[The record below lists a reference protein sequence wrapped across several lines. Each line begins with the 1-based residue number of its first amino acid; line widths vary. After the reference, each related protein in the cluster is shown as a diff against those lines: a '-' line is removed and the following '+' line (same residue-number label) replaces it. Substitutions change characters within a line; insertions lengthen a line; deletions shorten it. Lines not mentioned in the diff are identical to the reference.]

1 LLKHLALTVT
11 NLDLN
16 NLPADLLTT
25 LNKKETDGERWTR
38 LGNDVAVF
46 VFALIVLFAAFVW
59 SGWVMFEGSAAAD
72 DKHTAQTILIA
83 LVSGLV
89 GYLVKK

>member
-1 LLKHLALTVT
+1 MS

-16 NLPADLLTT
+16 NLPPDLQAT
-25 LNKKETDGERWTR
+25 LSKKETDGERRTR
-38 LGNDVAVF
+38 LAKDLVVFGFAV
-46 VFALIVLFAAFVW
+46 VVLFAAFVW
-59 SGWVMFEGSAAAD
+59 SGWTMFEASASAD
-72 DKHTAQTILIA
+72 DKHTAQTIIIA